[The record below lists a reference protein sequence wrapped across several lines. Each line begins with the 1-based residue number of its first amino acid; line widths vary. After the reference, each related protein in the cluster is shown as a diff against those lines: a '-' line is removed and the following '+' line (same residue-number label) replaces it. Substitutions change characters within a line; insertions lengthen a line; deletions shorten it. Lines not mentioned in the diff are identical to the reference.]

1 MHLPTFVR
9 SRYLAIFLTLILT
22 ACQKLQ
28 PRSLPQNSLPQDPN
42 VQVYFNHTQSSE
54 YTEPYRHKTRA
65 GDDLEKQ
72 IIDAIASAKFSVDVA
87 VQELRLPKIA
97 QSLVERHKAGVK
109 VRVILENT
117 YSRPW
122 SAFTPAEVNKL
133 PQRERQ
139 RYNEF
144 IQLVDQN
151 KDGKID
157 SYEINQSDTLIILR
171 KAKVPMIDDTADGSL
186 GSSLMHH
193 KFVIVDRR
201 NLIVTS
207 ANFTTSDIH
216 GDFTNSQSTGN
227 ANNLLKIDSPQLAAL
242 FTEEFNLMW
251 GDGEGK
257 LLDSKFGVKKSYRP
271 PKRVKAGNNTITLQ
285 FSPTSPTQPWNQSSN
300 GLIGKTLNSSNKS
313 VDLALFVF
321 SEQRL
326 ANILEKDNQKGVQ
339 IRALIDPQFAYR
351 PYSEALD
358 MMGVSLSNGCKDEV
372 DNHAWRQPLKT
383 VGIPQLSKGDLL
395 HHKFGI
401 IDQKTVITGSH
412 NWSGAANGANDE
424 TLIVIN
430 NPIVAAHYQQE
441 YERLYQNAQLGVPAS
456 IQKKIQ
462 SQKQCPQLQED
473 TGRSRGGLNRDIYVK
488 KENFEKPAPI
498 ENTDIQKDLGRSKGG
513 FNRDIS
519 VKKDIEKPNHTYQNI
534 QKINLN
540 TASLEE
546 LESLPG
552 VGNKLAQ
559 RIIEARQQQLF
570 TSLEDLDKLPGVGDK
585 LLEKLSDRVTW

>member
-1 MHLPTFVR
+1 MHLAIFVR
-9 SRYLAIFLTLILT
+9 SRLYLAIFLTLILT

-28 PRSLPQNSLPQDPN
+28 SRSIPQNPLLQDPY
-42 VQVYFNHTQSSE
+42 VQVYFNHTQGSE
-54 YTEPYRHKTRA
+54 YTEPYRHQTRR

-72 IIDAIASAKFSVDVA
+72 IIDAIAQSKFSVDVA

-97 QSLVERHKAGVK
+97 QSLVERQKAGVK

-122 SAFTPAEVNKL
+122 SEFTRAEVNKL
-133 PQRERQ
+133 PPRERQ

-151 KDGKID
+151 KDGID
-157 SYEINQSDTLIILR
+157 SNEINSSDALVILHR
-171 KAKVPMIDDTADGSL
+171 AKVPWIDDTADGSL
-186 GSSLMHH
+186 GSNLMHH
-193 KFVIVDRR
+193 KFIIVDRH

-216 GDFTNSQSTGN
+216 GDFSNPQTTGN
-227 ANNLLKIDSPQLAAL
+227 ANNLLKINSPQLAAL

-251 GDGEGK
+251 GSGN
-257 LLDSKFGVKKSYRP
+257 LLSKFGLKKTYRP
-271 PKRVKAGNNTITLQ
+271 PKQVKVGNNTITVQ
-285 FSPTSPTQPWNQSSN
+285 FSPTSPTQPWDQSSN
-300 GLIGKTLNSSNKS
+300 GLIGKILSSSHKS
-313 VDLALFVF
+313 VELALFNF
-321 SEQRL
+321 SDQRL
-326 ANILEKDNQKGVQ
+326 ANILENDNQKGVQ

-358 MMGVSLSNGCKDEV
+358 MMGLKLGCKDEAN
-372 DNHAWRQPLKT
+372 NHPWRQPIKT

-401 IDQKTVITGSH
+401 IDQQTVITGSH
-412 NWSGAANGANDE
+412 NWSDAANKANDE

-430 NPIVAAHYQQE
+430 NPLVAAHYEQE
-441 YERLYQNAQLGVPAS
+441 FERLYKNAQLGVPAR
-456 IQKKIQ
+456 IPKKIQ

-473 TGRSRGGLNRDIYVK
+473 MGRSSRGEFNRDIYRK
-488 KENFEKPAPI
+488 HDNLEKPAPT
-498 ENTDIQKDLGRSKGG
+498 ENTNNLQMDLRRSRGG
-513 FNRDIS
+513 FNRDIYG
-519 VKKDIEKPNHTYQNI
+519 KKDIEKPAYTYQPI

-540 TASLEE
+540 TATLEE

-559 RIIEARQQQLF
+559 RIIEARQQQKF
-570 TSLEDLDKLPGVGDK
+570 TSLEDLDKVPGVGDK

>member
-9 SRYLAIFLTLILT
+9 SRYLAIFLTLILS

-28 PRSLPQNSLPQDPN
+28 PRSQPQNPLPQDPN
-42 VQVYFNHTQSSE
+42 VQVYFNHTQTSE
-54 YTEPYRHKTRA
+54 YTEPYRHQTRA

-72 IIDAIASAKFSVDVA
+72 IIDAIALAKSSVDVA

-122 SAFTPAEVNKL
+122 SEFTPAEVNKL

-144 IQLVDQN
+144 LQLVDQN

-157 SYEINQSDTLIILR
+157 SYEINQLDALIILH
-171 KAKVPMIDDTADGSL
+171 KAKIPMIDDTADGSL

-227 ANNLLKIDSPQLAAL
+227 ANNLLKIDSPQLANL

-257 LLDSKFGVKKSYRP
+257 LLDSKFGVKKYYRP

-300 GLIGKTLNSSNKS
+300 GLIGKILNSSNKS
-313 VDLALFVF
+313 VDLALFNF

-326 ANILEKDNQKGVQ
+326 ANILENDHQQGVQ

-358 MMGVSLSNGCKDEV
+358 MMGVSLSNNCKVEV
-372 DNHAWRQPLKT
+372 DNHPWRQPIKT

-401 IDQKTVITGSH
+401 IDQQTVITGSH
-412 NWSGAANGANDE
+412 NWSNVANGANDE
-424 TLIVIN
+424 TLLVIN
-430 NPIVAAHYQQE
+430 NSIVAAHYQQE
-441 YERLYQNAQLGVPAS
+441 YERLYQNAKLGLPAS
-456 IQKKIQ
+456 IQKKNQ
-462 SQKQCPQLQED
+462 LQKQCPQLQKD
-473 TGRSRGGLNRDIYVK
+473 IGRSKHGFNKDIYMN
-488 KENFEKPAPI
+488 KENFEKPA
-498 ENTDIQKDLGRSKGG
+498 
-513 FNRDIS
+513 
-519 VKKDIEKPNHTYQNI
+519 HTYQPI

-559 RIIEARQQQLF
+559 RIIEARQQQQF
-570 TSLEDLDKLPGVGDK
+570 TSLEDLDKVPGVGDK

>member
-1 MHLPTFVR
+1 MHLPNFVR
-9 SRYLAIFLTLILT
+9 SRYLAIFLTFILT

-28 PRSLPQNSLPQDPN
+28 PHNIRQNPLPQDPD

-54 YTEPYRHKTRA
+54 YTEPYRDQTRA

-133 PQRERQ
+133 PPRERQ

-151 KDGKID
+151 KDGID
-157 SYEINQSDTLIILR
+157 SYEINQSDALIILR
-171 KAKVPMIDDTADGSL
+171 KAKVPVIDDTADGSL
-186 GSSLMHH
+186 GSNLMHH
-193 KFVIVDRR
+193 KFVIVDQRT
-201 NLIVTS
+201 LIVTS

-216 GDFTNSQSTGN
+216 GDFSNPHSTGN

-242 FTEEFNLMW
+242 FIEEFNLMW
-251 GDGEGK
+251 GGEGK
-257 LLDSKFGVKKSYRP
+257 LLDSKFGVKKSYRS
-271 PKRVKAGNNTITLQ
+271 PKQVKVGNNTITLQ

-300 GLIGKTLNSSNKS
+300 GLIGKILNSSHKS
-313 VDLALFVF
+313 VDLALFAF

-358 MMGVSLSNGCKDEV
+358 MMGVSLSNNCKNEA
-372 DNHAWRQPLKT
+372 DNHPWRQPIKT

-401 IDQKTVITGSH
+401 VDQQIVITGSH
-412 NWSGAANGANDE
+412 NWSDAANGANDE

-441 YERLYQNAQLGVPAS
+441 YERLYKNAQLGIPAS
-456 IQKKIQ
+456 LQKKIQ
-462 SQKQCPQLQED
+462 SQKSCTPTIASKGE
-473 TGRSRGGLNRDIYVK
+473 LNRDIYAK
-488 KENFEKPAPI
+488 NI
-498 ENTDIQKDLGRSKGG
+498 ETA
-513 FNRDIS
+513 
-519 VKKDIEKPNHTYQNI
+519 HTYQL
-534 QKINLN
+534 QKVNLN
-540 TASLEE
+540 TASLSEI
-546 LESLPG
+546 ESLPG

-559 RIIEARQQQLF
+559 RIIAARLQQRF
-570 TSLEDLDKLPGVGDK
+570 TSLADLDKVPGVGDK
-585 LLEKLSDRVTW
+585 LLEKLNDRVTW

>member
-28 PRSLPQNSLPQDPN
+28 SPTVRQNPLPQDPY
-42 VQVYFNHTQSSE
+42 VQVYFNHTQTSE
-54 YTEPYRHKTRA
+54 YTEPYRHQTRA

-72 IIDAIASAKFSVDVA
+72 IIDAIAAAKSSVDVA

-144 IQLVDQN
+144 LQLVDQN

-157 SYEINQSDTLIILR
+157 SYEINQSDALIILH
-171 KAKVPMIDDTADGSL
+171 KAKIPMIDDTADGSL

-257 LLDSKFGVKKSYRP
+257 LLDSKFGLKKSYRP

-285 FSPTSPTQPWNQSSN
+285 FSPTLPTQPWNQSSN

-358 MMGVSLSNGCKDEV
+358 MMGVSLSNNCKDEV
-372 DNHAWRQPLKT
+372 DNHPWRQPIKT

-401 IDQKTVITGSH
+401 IDQQTVITGSH
-412 NWSGAANGANDE
+412 NWSNVANGANDE

-441 YERLYQNAQLGVPAS
+441 YERLYQNAKLGLPAS

-462 SQKQCPQLQED
+462 LQKQCPQLQED
-473 TGRSRGGLNRDIYVK
+473 TGRSRGGLNIDIYVK
-488 KENFEKPAPI
+488 KENFEKPAP
-498 ENTDIQKDLGRSKGG
+498 
-513 FNRDIS
+513 
-519 VKKDIEKPNHTYQNI
+519 TYQNI

-559 RIIEARQQQLF
+559 RIIEARQEQQF
-570 TSLEDLDKLPGVGDK
+570 TSLEDLNKVPGVGDK

>member
-1 MHLPTFVR
+1 LTF
-9 SRYLAIFLTLILT
+9 ILT
-22 ACQKLQ
+22 ACQKLES
-28 PRSLPQNSLPQDPN
+28 RSLPQNPLPQDPN

-54 YTEPYRHKTRA
+54 YTEPYRHQTRA

-72 IIDAIASAKFSVDVA
+72 IIDAIASAKSSVDVA
-87 VQELRLPKIA
+87 IQELRLPKIA
-97 QSLVERHKAGVK
+97 QSLVERQKAGVK

-144 IQLVDQN
+144 LQLVDQN

-157 SYEINQSDTLIILR
+157 SYEINQSDALIILR
-171 KAKVPMIDDTADGSL
+171 KAKVPVIDDTADGSV
-186 GSSLMHH
+186 GSNLMHH
-193 KFVIVDRR
+193 KFVIVDHRT
-201 NLIVTS
+201 LIVTS

-227 ANNLLKIDSPQLAAL
+227 ANNLLKIDSFQLAAL

-257 LLDSKFGVKKSYRP
+257 LLDSKFGLKKSYRP
-271 PKRVKAGNNTITLQ
+271 PKRVKAGNNTITVQ

-300 GLIGKTLNSSNKS
+300 GLIGKILNLSHKS
-313 VDLALFVF
+313 VDLALFAF

-326 ANILEKDNQKGVQ
+326 ANILETDNQRGVQ
-339 IRALIDPQFAYR
+339 VRALIDPQFAYR
-351 PYSEALD
+351 SYSEALD

-372 DNHAWRQPLKT
+372 DNHPWRQPIKT

-401 IDQKTVITGSH
+401 IDQQIVITGSH
-412 NWSGAANGANDE
+412 NWSNVANQANDE

-441 YERLYQNAQLGVPAS
+441 YERLYQNAQLGVPS
-456 IQKKIQ
+456 WMQKKIKL
-462 SQKQCPQLQED
+462 QKQCTPITASWGGFNRDIYGKYDNLEKPAPTENTNKLQKD
-473 TGRSRGGLNRDIYVK
+473 LGRSRGELNRDIYVK
-488 KENFEKPAPI
+488 KDTEKPAYA
-498 ENTDIQKDLGRSKGG
+498 
-513 FNRDIS
+513 
-519 VKKDIEKPNHTYQNI
+519 YQPI

-540 TASLEE
+540 TASLKE

-559 RIIEARQQQLF
+559 QIIEARQQQRF
-570 TSLEDLDKLPGVGDK
+570 TSLEDLDRVPGVGDK